1 MKRFLYSTLLLLPAL
16 AQAQTD
22 NYVVKGT
29 VGAPAGITRAYL
41 GHAVNQ
47 KWVTDSVAVTD
58 GHFEFRGTLPEPVRA
73 TIAFGH
79 NGKSEWKSQDRR
91 REIFYLANG
100 TVEVTTPDSAT
111 KATVRGT
118 SLNDDDARLRVAHQQ
133 LSARADGLKKQALAQ
148 PEATRNS
155 PAYRQ
160 QLAARLAA
168 IEAEQEKVET
178 NYVKAHPD
186 SPLSLFILFDLLSG
200 NPEAGPYA
208 TLYQG
213 LSANVR
219 NTPRGQRIAA
229 RIKNLQQ
236 VAVGSMGPDF
246 TQNNPKNV
254 PVTLSSL
261 RGQYVLIDFWASWC
275 GPCRAENPNVVK
287 AYNTFKN
294 KGFTILGVSLDK
306 EGGREAWLRAIEKDG
321 LTWTQVS
328 DLKYFDNA
336 AARAYNVQ
344 GVPQNYLLDPQ
355 GKIVAVNLRGEE
367 LQSTLAKLLN
377 KANN

>member
-1 MKRFLYSTLLLLPAL
+1 MKKLLYSALLLPAL
-16 AQAQTD
+16 AQAQTETFT
-22 NYVVKGT
+22 VKGT
-29 VGAPAGITRAYL
+29 VGAPAGITKAYL
-41 GHAVNQ
+41 GHAANQ
-47 KWVTDSVAVTD
+47 KWVTDSVAVTA
-58 GHFEFRGTLPEPVRA
+58 GHFEFKGTLLEPVRA

-91 REIFYLANG
+91 REVFYLENG

-111 KATVRGT
+111 KSTVRGT
-118 SLNDDDARLRVAHQQ
+118 PLNDDYARLRALHQQ
-133 LSARADGLKKQALAQ
+133 LSDRAAGLQKQALAQ
-148 PEATRNS
+148 PETTRKS
-155 PAYRQ
+155 PAYQQ

-168 IEAEQEKVET
+168 IEAGQEKVDT
-178 NYVKAHPD
+178 DYVKAHPD

-200 NPEAGPYA
+200 NPNAGPYA
-208 TLYQG
+208 SLYQG

-219 NTPRGQRIAA
+219 STPRGQRIAA
-229 RIKNLQQ
+229 RIKDLQQ
-236 VAVGSMGPDF
+236 VAVGTMGPDF
-246 TQNNPKNV
+246 TQNTPKNV
-254 PVTLSSL
+254 PVTLSNL

-294 KGFTILGVSLDK
+294 KGFTILGVSLDSK
-306 EGGREAWLRAIEKDG
+306 SSREAWIRAIEKDG

-367 LQSTLAKLLN
+367 LQTTLAKLLSATN
-377 KANN
+377 

>member
-1 MKRFLYSTLLLLPAL
+1 MKKLLCTALLLPGL
-16 AQAQTD
+16 AQAQTAD
-22 NYVVKGT
+22 HFIVKGT
-29 VGAPAGITRAYL
+29 VGSPAGITKAYL

-91 REIFYLANG
+91 REIFYLENG
-100 TVEVTTPDSAT
+100 TVEVATPDSAT
-111 KATVRGT
+111 RATVRGT
-118 SLNDDDARLRVAHQQ
+118 PLNDDDARLRALHQQ
-133 LSARADGLKKQALAQ
+133 LSARAADLQQQALAQ
-148 PEATRNS
+148 PAATRNA

-160 QLAARLAA
+160 QLAAQLAA
-168 IEAEQEKVET
+168 IEAGQEKVET
-178 NYVKAHPD
+178 DYVKAHPD

-200 NPEAGPYA
+200 NPAAGPFA
-208 TLYQG
+208 ALYQG

-219 NTPRGQRIAA
+219 HTPRGQRIAA
-229 RIKNLQQ
+229 RIQDLQQ

-246 TQNNPKNV
+246 TQNTPKNV

-294 KGFTILGVSLDK
+294 KGFTILGVSLDSK
-306 EGGREAWLRAIEKDG
+306 SSREAWVRAIEKDG

-328 DLKYFDNA
+328 DLKSWDNA
-336 AARAYNVQ
+336 AAKAYNVQ

-355 GKIVAVNLRGEE
+355 GKIVAVNLRGDE
-367 LQSTLAKLLN
+367 LQTTLAKLLN
-377 KANN
+377 ANN

>member
-1 MKRFLYSTLLLLPAL
+1 MKKLLYSALLLPAL
-16 AQAQTD
+16 AQAQTETFT
-22 NYVVKGT
+22 VKGT
-29 VGAPAGITRAYL
+29 VGAPAGITKAYL
-41 GHAVNQ
+41 GHAANQ
-47 KWVTDSVAVTD
+47 KWVTDSVAVTA
-58 GHFEFRGTLPEPVRA
+58 GHFEFKGTLLEPVRA

-91 REIFYLANG
+91 REVFYLENG

-111 KATVRGT
+111 KSTVRGT
-118 SLNDDDARLRVAHQQ
+118 PLNDDYARLRALHQQ
-133 LSARADGLKKQALAQ
+133 LSDRAAGLQKQALAQ
-148 PEATRNS
+148 PETTRKS
-155 PAYRQ
+155 PAYQQ

-168 IEAEQEKVET
+168 IEAGQEKVDT
-178 NYVKAHPD
+178 DYVKAHPD

-200 NPEAGPYA
+200 NPNAGPYA

-219 NTPRGQRIAA
+219 STPRGQRIAA
-229 RIKNLQQ
+229 RIKDLQQ
-236 VAVGSMGPDF
+236 VAVGTMGPDF
-246 TQNNPKNV
+246 TQNTPKNV
-254 PVTLSSL
+254 PVTLSNL

-294 KGFTILGVSLDK
+294 KGFTILGVSLDSK
-306 EGGREAWLRAIEKDG
+306 SSREAWIRAIEKDG

-336 AARAYNVQ
+336 AAKAYNVQ

-367 LQSTLAKLLN
+367 LQTTLAKLLSATN
-377 KANN
+377 